1 MIQMNIAPE
10 EAAKEETDILKK
22 IERIPDKF
30 RVK

>member
-10 EAAKEETDILKK
+10 EAAKEEAAILKK
-22 IERIPDKF
+22 IKRIPDKF